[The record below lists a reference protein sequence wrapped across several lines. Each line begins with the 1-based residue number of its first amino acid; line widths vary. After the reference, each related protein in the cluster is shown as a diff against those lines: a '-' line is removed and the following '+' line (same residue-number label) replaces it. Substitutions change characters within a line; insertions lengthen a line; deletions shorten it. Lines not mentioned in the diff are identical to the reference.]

1 MCTVKERESSQHMRL
16 SYDVET
22 PLALSGESLR
32 KRVAKPRGRIREGP
46 EGVLIES
53 GLLPLTDSL
62 TSRKNIRGRCR
73 ETATKYCTSTT

>member
-1 MCTVKERESSQHMRL
+1 MRL

-62 TSRKNIRGRCR
+62 TLTQEHPRQMSRNSNKIL
-73 ETATKYCTSTT
+73 Y